1 MYSRREFIVGIGKL
15 ITLSLL
21 DHYLSYIENHDEPLI
36 NNPKQVN
43 DTLYVSCNN
52 DYQIGL
58 NQDPLIPTFPDWN
71 CIEFLDKAWGTTYP
85 KTLEGYRELYDDW
98 SLTPETENDPVPDDW
113 WSEYLDRRGPSAE
126 AHNLLEGL
134 DIGWEL
140 KADGEVA
147 GGLQFID
154 GPCPGNNYLG
164 VHADNAVS
172 VSLLQHELNAINSGI
187 AVRLC

>member
-1 MYSRREFIVGIGKL
+1 MYSRREFIVGTGKL

-21 DHYLSYIENHDEPLI
+21 DRYLSYIENHDEPLI

-140 KADGEVA
+140 KADGKVA